1 MSTISAYNAFNQ
13 PKPALP
19 VQVKP
24 RQTVEKL
31 TAPPP
36 PVLIPE
42 KENLFL
48 NVLLSG
54 LVSTAI
60 GAMVGDILF
69 QMREGSV
76 ANKKA
81 RYTQAFKILVPQPL
95 TFQQQRNLLEDKGF
109 MKTFN
114 QLFDEANAS
123 GKSLRYNEELL
134 KKLSPWLAQ
143 FDRSRVRT
151 VCDKKTNKD
160 YDIGSETDI
169 AAEFGFFTTVKP
181 TLPEPIQDILM
192 FNKNKVDF
200 SDGMTVISTIN
211 SSSQYECTEFIAQC
225 FDALVKK
232 AKAEEEDLLEALYEI
247 KRLENIDRFGSDYV
261 FPPPKVKN
269 SSFQW
274 LMENLSKLSL
284 TNETQKKQLVV
295 AAEKSKAWFAGIA
308 VVGTVLGSVGLHF
321 MTKYHNKKVAES
333 ELQRLQLAQE
343 PLVEALYR
351 LDKTFETRK
360 TKNETETRKAREK
373 RMSSHQ
379 HQPEIPDKVLSKS
392 AVDQPASPKNRE
404 TVQAFWEKMR
414 EKYRL

>member
-13 PKPALP
+13 PKQALP
-19 VQVKP
+19 VKVVP

-31 TAPPP
+31 TTPPP

-60 GAMVGDILF
+60 GVMVGDILF

-114 QLFDEANAS
+114 QLFDDANAS

-134 KKLSPWLAQ
+134 EKLSPWLVQ
-143 FDRSRVRT
+143 FDSSRVRT
-151 VCDKKTNKD
+151 VYDKTNQAN
-160 YDIGSETDI
+160 DIGSEADL
-169 AAEFGFFTTVKP
+169 AHEFGFVTTVKA

-192 FNKNKVDF
+192 FNKNSVDF
-200 SDGMTVISTIN
+200 LDGTTVKNTID
-211 SSSQYECTEFIAQC
+211 SSSQDECTGFIAMC

-232 AKAEEEDLLEALYEI
+232 AKTEEEDLLDALYKV
-247 KRLENIDRFGSDYV
+247 KRRRNVDQFESDYV
-261 FPPPKVKN
+261 FPTPKVKD
-269 SSFQW
+269 SSWQW
-274 LMENLSKLSL
+274 LMEDVSKLSL
-284 TNETQKKQLVV
+284 TNETQKKQVV
-295 AAEKSKAWFAGIA
+295 AAAEKSKAWFAGIA

-343 PLVEALYR
+343 PLVEALDR

-360 TKNETETRKAREK
+360 AKNESEARKAREK
-373 RMSSHQ
+373 RLFCHQ
-379 HQPEIPDKVLSKS
+379 HQQEKPDKVLGKTM
-392 AVDQPASPKNRE
+392 VERPEQRE

-414 EKYRL
+414 EKYRI

>member
-1 MSTISAYNAFNQ
+1 MFLLYIRIGLLPLSISAYNAFNQ
-13 PKPALP
+13 PKQALP
-19 VQVKP
+19 VQVRP

-31 TAPPP
+31 TPPPP

-69 QMREGSV
+69 QGREGSV

-81 RYTQAFKILVPQPL
+81 RYAQAFRTLVPEGLNFNKL
-95 TFQQQRNLLEDKGF
+95 TELHADKGF
-109 MKTFN
+109 IKVFN
-114 QLFDEANAS
+114 QLTDEANAS
-123 GKSLRYNEELL
+123 GKSLRYNGELL
-134 KKLSPWLAQ
+134 DKLAPWLEQ
-143 FDRSRVRT
+143 FVPSLP
-151 VCDKKTNKD
+151 KD
-160 YDIGSETDI
+160 L

-192 FNKNKVDF
+192 FNKNNVDF
-200 SDGMTVISTIN
+200 LDGTTVKNTID
-211 SSSQYECTEFIAQC
+211 SSSQHECTGFIAMC
-225 FDALVKK
+225 FDALVKA
-232 AKAEEEDLLEALYEI
+232 AKTEEGELLEALYEM
-247 KRLENIDRFGSDYV
+247 KRRRNIDRFGSDYV
-261 FPPPKVKN
+261 FPTPKVKN
-269 SSFQW
+269 SSLQW
-274 LMENLSKLSL
+274 LMENISKLSL

-295 AAEKSKAWFAGIA
+295 AAEKSKAWFAGIV

-343 PLVEALYR
+343 PLVEALDR

-360 TKNETETRKAREK
+360 AKNETEARKAREK
-373 RMSSHQ
+373 RLLTHQ
-379 HQPEIPDKVLSKS
+379 HQHQQEKSDKVLDKS
-392 AVDQPASPKNRE
+392 VVDQPTSPQNRE